1 MEKLKIS
8 FFSTNEK
15 KESSHS
21 SVSKHPHEKIVPVI
35 KLI

>member
-15 KESSHS
+15 K
-21 SVSKHPHEKIVPVI
+21 SKVTRQSRSILTER
-35 KLI
+35 

>member
-15 KESSHS
+15 K
-21 SVSKHPHEKIVPVI
+21 SKVI
-35 KLI
+35 RQSRSILKER